1 MNDERSVTAVF
12 DLDGT
17 ITSNDT
23 YLSFLLT
30 YLKHNPVRLI
40 YCWSLPFVVVTF
52 KLGFKDNTWVKKR
65 FLSAIVGGVSR
76 ENIEQFVSHFLNIT
90 LEQKIKKRALQE
102 IQQHKQLGHSLIL
115 ATASFDFYSKKLG
128 EQLGFDT
135 VICTESLWDKNDRL
149 IGDIDG
155 HNCYG
160 IYKLEK
166 VSQYIKDNMSTTY
179 SMLYTDHH
187 SDLPLMEWVDEG
199 IAINP
204 TNKMRALAVANDFE
218 IRDW

>member
-1 MNDERSVTAVF
+1 MNDEPSVTAVF

-30 YLKHNPVRLI
+30 YLKKNPGRLI

-52 KLGFKDNTWVKKR
+52 KLGFKNNTWVKKR
-65 FLSAIVGGVSR
+65 FLNAIMGGISR
-76 ENIEQFVSHFLNIT
+76 DDIKQFVNHFLKMT
-90 LEQKIKKRALQE
+90 LEQKVKKKALQE
-102 IQQHKQLGHSLIL
+102 IQRHKDLGHNLIL
-115 ATASFDFYSKKLG
+115 ATASFDFYSKELG
-128 EQLGFDT
+128 EKLGFDT
-135 VICTESLWDKNDRL
+135 VICTKSRWDKNDRL

-155 HNCYG
+155 NNCYG

-166 VSQYIKDNMSTTY
+166 VSHYIKDNMAKTY

-204 TNKMRALAVANDFE
+204 TKKMREIAIANNFE
-218 IRDW
+218 IREW